1 MSGGC
6 RKGGTLIMKIRRM
19 NNNVLEICDEDSN
32 VILAIAEELVDG
44 KLKITLSGEIKN
56 EVAHEFEDEVMAA
69 LSVCPNLII
78 DFSKVTY
85 IASFALKSL
94 LSVQQMIDEIDN
106 SSMVLIHVSKEVMS
120 IFKESGFSE
129 ILMIEN
135 E

>member
-1 MSGGC
+1 M
-6 RKGGTLIMKIRRM
+6 IIRNM
-19 NNNVLEICDEDSN
+19 NNSILEICNEDAK
-32 VILAIAEELVDG
+32 VILSIAEEFVEG
-44 KLKITLSGEIKN
+44 ELKITLSGEIRN

-69 LSVCPNLII
+69 LLVCHNLII

-94 LSVQQMIDEIDN
+94 LSVQQMIDEIEN

-120 IFKESGFSE
+120 IFKDSGFSE

>member
-1 MSGGC
+1 
-6 RKGGTLIMKIRRM
+6 MKIRRM
-19 NNNVLEICDEDSN
+19 NNNVLEICDEDAN

-69 LSVCPNLII
+69 LSVYPNLII

-106 SSMVLIHVSKEVMS
+106 SSMVLVHVSKEVMS

>member
-1 MSGGC
+1 
-6 RKGGTLIMKIRRM
+6 MKIRRM
-19 NNNVLEICDEDSN
+19 NNNVLEICDEEAK

-69 LSVCPNLII
+69 LSVCHNLII

-120 IFKESGFSE
+120 TFKESGFSE

-135 E
+135 D

>member
-1 MSGGC
+1 MV
-6 RKGGTLIMKIRRM
+6 TTMKIRRM
-19 NNNVLEICDEDSN
+19 NNNVLEICNEDSN

-69 LSVCPNLII
+69 FSVCPNLII

>member
-1 MSGGC
+1 MV
-6 RKGGTLIMKIRRM
+6 TTMKIRRM
-19 NNNVLEICDEDSN
+19 NNNVLEICDEDSKA
-32 VILAIAEELVDG
+32 ILSIAEELVEG

-69 LSVCPNLII
+69 LSVCRNLII
-78 DFSKVTY
+78 DFKGVTY

-94 LSVQQMIDEIDN
+94 LSIQQMIDEIEN

-120 IFKESGFSE
+120 IFKESGFLE

-135 E
+135 D

>member
-1 MSGGC
+1 
-6 RKGGTLIMKIRRM
+6 MKTRHM
-19 NNNVLEICDEDSN
+19 NNHVLEICDEDSN
-32 VILAIAEELVDG
+32 VILAIAEELIDD

-69 LSVCPNLII
+69 LSVCHNLII

-94 LSVQQMIDEIDN
+94 LSVQQMIDEIED
-106 SSMVLIHVSKEVMS
+106 SSMVLIHVSEDVMS
-120 IFKESGFSE
+120 VFKESGFSE

>member
-1 MSGGC
+1 
-6 RKGGTLIMKIRRM
+6 M
-19 NNNVLEICDEDSN
+19 NNNVLEICDEDSK
-32 VILAIAEELVDG
+32 VILAIVEELVDG

-69 LSVCPNLII
+69 LSVCPKLII

>member
-1 MSGGC
+1 
-6 RKGGTLIMKIRRM
+6 MKIRRM
-19 NNNVLEICDEDSN
+19 NNNVLEICDEDAN
-32 VILAIAEELVDG
+32 VILAIAEELVDS

-78 DFSKVTY
+78 DFSQVTY

>member
-1 MSGGC
+1 MV
-6 RKGGTLIMKIRRM
+6 TVMKIRRM
-19 NNNVLEICDEDSN
+19 NNNVLEICDEDSK
-32 VILAIAEELVDG
+32 VILSIAEELVEG

-56 EVAHEFEDEVMAA
+56 EVAHEFEDEVMAV
-69 LSVCPNLII
+69 LSVYPNLII

>member
-1 MSGGC
+1 
-6 RKGGTLIMKIRRM
+6 MKIRRM
-19 NNNVLEICDEDSN
+19 NNNVLEICDEDEN

-56 EVAHEFEDEVMAA
+56 EIAHEFEDEVMAA
-69 LSVCPNLII
+69 LSVCPSLII

-94 LSVQQMIDEIDN
+94 LSVQQMIDEMDN
-106 SSMVLIHVSKEVMS
+106 SSMVLIHVSEEVMS

-129 ILMIEN
+129 ILMIEY